1 MYLRKLKVINF
12 KNIREATLQFSPK
25 INCILGNNGGGKT
38 NLLDAIYYL
47 SMTKSFFNIP
57 ENYAVTFGEQ
67 SMGLIGDYMLQEKS
81 ERIHLAIR
89 LPDAASASQPG
100 ACQPGAQASQQGAQ
114 ASQQSPQA
122 SQHGIGENQP
132 GSNQLGTTAS
142 QPGAQASQQ
151 GATASQPARNE
162 KQLWRNEKR
171 IAKFSSHIGLLP
183 IVMVSPQDAILVN
196 GSGEERRRFLNFIL
210 SQTDPLYLSN
220 IQNYNSLLAQ
230 RNKLLKLSAGTGA
243 RSAATRGWDELIQTI
258 TLQMESPAAY
268 VHAKRQELAES
279 LSQYTAQYYKE
290 LSGNREAVTMRYQ
303 SDLNSSTPKEIFQ
316 RSQQQDLRFGY
327 TTAGPHRDDMLFFIE
342 GFPIKKVG
350 SQGQQKSFL
359 IALKLAQ
366 FQIIKQISGKLP
378 ILLLDDLFDKLDMTR
393 VEYLLSLVAG
403 ETFGQIFIT
412 DSNKVR
418 INQILAR
425 VDSTAKSF
433 EVHSGTY
440 LEQPAQSD
448 APAEALA
455 EAAAEAPADAL
466 AEAAEVA
473 PLADA
478 PADTPAE
485 AAEVAPLAD
494 TPAPAA
500 YPSATNDGGAQQ

>member
-1 MYLRKLKVINF
+1 MYLCKLKVINF

-81 ERIHLAIR
+81 ERIHLAIK
-89 LPDAASASQPG
+89 LPDAAGVSQPG
-100 ACQPGAQASQQGAQ
+100 ACQPGAQ
-114 ASQQSPQA
+114 
-122 SQHGIGENQP
+122 
-132 GSNQLGTTAS
+132 
-142 QPGAQASQQ
+142 
-151 GATASQPARNE
+151 ASQPARNE

-230 RNKLLKLSAGTGA
+230 RNKLLKLCAGTGA

-433 EVHSGTY
+433 EVHGGTY
-440 LEQPAQSD
+440 REQP
-448 APAEALA
+448 
-455 EAAAEAPADAL
+455 APADA
-466 AEAAEVA
+466 
-473 PLADA
+473 
-478 PADTPAE
+478 PAE

-500 YPSATNDGGAQQ
+500 HPSTNNDGGPQQ

>member
-89 LPDAASASQPG
+89 LPDAADAG
-100 ACQPGAQASQQGAQ
+100 
-114 ASQQSPQA
+114 
-122 SQHGIGENQP
+122 
-132 GSNQLGTTAS
+132 
-142 QPGAQASQQ
+142 
-151 GATASQPARNE
+151 QPARNE

-230 RNKLLKLSAGTGA
+230 RNKLLKLCAGTGA

-433 EVHSGTY
+433 EVHDGTY
-440 LEQPAQSD
+440 REQ
-448 APAEALA
+448 
-455 EAAAEAPADAL
+455 
-466 AEAAEVA
+466 
-473 PLADA
+473 
-478 PADTPAE
+478 
-485 AAEVAPLAD
+485 
-494 TPAPAA
+494 PAPAA
-500 YPSATNDGGAQQ
+500 HPSATKDGGAQQ

>member
-81 ERIHLAIR
+81 ERIHLATK
-89 LPDAASASQPG
+89 LPDAAGASQPG
-100 ACQPGAQASQQGAQ
+100 AQTSQQ
-114 ASQQSPQA
+114 
-122 SQHGIGENQP
+122 GIGENQP
-132 GSNQLGTTAS
+132 CCNQLGSNQPGTS
-142 QPGAQASQQ
+142 
-151 GATASQPARNE
+151 ASQPARNE

-220 IQNYNSLLAQ
+220 IQNYNALLAQ
-230 RNKLLKLSAGTGA
+230 RNKLLKLSAGTGG
-243 RSAATRGWDELIQTI
+243 RPAATRGWDELIQTI

-433 EVHSGTY
+433 EVHGGTY
-440 LEQPAQSD
+440 REQP
-448 APAEALA
+448 
-455 EAAAEAPADAL
+455 APADA
-466 AEAAEVA
+466 
-473 PLADA
+473 
-478 PADTPAE
+478 PAE

-494 TPAPAA
+494 TLAPAA
-500 YPSATNDGGAQQ
+500 DPSATNDGGAQQ

>member
-100 ACQPGAQASQQGAQ
+100 ESAG
-114 ASQQSPQA
+114 
-122 SQHGIGENQP
+122 
-132 GSNQLGTTAS
+132 
-142 QPGAQASQQ
+142 
-151 GATASQPARNE
+151 QPARNE

-220 IQNYNSLLAQ
+220 IQNYNALLAQ
-230 RNKLLKLSAGTGA
+230 RNKLLKLCAGTGA

-418 INQILAR
+418 INQILTR

-433 EVHSGTY
+433 EVHDGTY
-440 LEQPAQSD
+440 REQ
-448 APAEALA
+448 
-455 EAAAEAPADAL
+455 
-466 AEAAEVA
+466 
-473 PLADA
+473 
-478 PADTPAE
+478 
-485 AAEVAPLAD
+485 
-494 TPAPAA
+494 PAPAA
-500 YPSATNDGGAQQ
+500 HPSANNDGGAQQ

>member
-89 LPDAASASQPG
+89 LPDAASASQ
-100 ACQPGAQASQQGAQ
+100 
-114 ASQQSPQA
+114 
-122 SQHGIGENQP
+122 
-132 GSNQLGTTAS
+132 L
-142 QPGAQASQQ
+142 GAQASQQ
-151 GATASQPARNE
+151 GATAGQPARNE

-220 IQNYNSLLAQ
+220 IQNYNALLAQ
-230 RNKLLKLSAGTGA
+230 RNKLLKLCAGTGA

-425 VDSTAKSF
+425 VDSTSKSF
-433 EVHSGTY
+433 EVHGGTY
-440 LEQPAQSD
+440 REQPAQAEAQAE
-448 APAEALA
+448 APTEALA
-455 EAAAEAPADAL
+455 EAAADAP

-478 PADTPAE
+478 PA
-485 AAEVAPLAD
+485 
-494 TPAPAA
+494 PAA
-500 YPSATNDGGAQQ
+500 HPFATNDGGAQQ

>member
-89 LPDAASASQPG
+89 LPDAASACQQGASTSHPAALASQQ
-100 ACQPGAQASQQGAQ
+100 AAQASQQGAQ
-114 ASQQSPQA
+114 ASQQ
-122 SQHGIGENQP
+122 GIGENQSCSNQP
-132 GSNQLGTTAS
+132 GSNQLG
-142 QPGAQASQQ
+142 
-151 GATASQPARNE
+151 ATAGQPARNE

-230 RNKLLKLSAGTGA
+230 RNKLLKLCAGTGA

-433 EVHSGTY
+433 EVHGGTY
-440 LEQPAQSD
+440 REQ
-448 APAEALA
+448 L
-455 EAAAEAPADAL
+455 
-466 AEAAEVA
+466 
-473 PLADA
+473 
-478 PADTPAE
+478 
-485 AAEVAPLAD
+485 
-494 TPAPAA
+494 APAA
-500 YPSATNDGGAQQ
+500 HPSATKDGGAQQ

>member
-81 ERIHLAIR
+81 ERIHLAIK
-89 LPDAASASQPG
+89 LPDAAG
-100 ACQPGAQASQQGAQ
+100 ASQQGESA
-114 ASQQSPQA
+114 
-122 SQHGIGENQP
+122 N
-132 GSNQLGTTAS
+132 
-142 QPGAQASQQ
+142 
-151 GATASQPARNE
+151 QPARNE

-220 IQNYNSLLAQ
+220 IQNYNALLAQ
-230 RNKLLKLSAGTGA
+230 RNKLLKLCAGTGA

-425 VDSTAKSF
+425 VDSTSKSF
-433 EVHSGTY
+433 EVHGGTY
-440 LEQPAQSD
+440 REQPAQ
-448 APAEALA
+448 AEAPV
-455 EAAAEAPADAL
+455 EAPVEAPAD
-466 AEAAEVA
+466 E
-473 PLADA
+473 
-478 PADTPAE
+478 
-485 AAEVAPLAD
+485 AEVAPLAD
-494 TPAPAA
+494 TPAQAA
-500 YPSATNDGGAQQ
+500 HPSATNDGGAQQ

>member
-81 ERIHLAIR
+81 ERIHLAIK
-89 LPDAASASQPG
+89 LPDAAD
-100 ACQPGAQASQQGAQ
+100 
-114 ASQQSPQA
+114 
-122 SQHGIGENQP
+122 
-132 GSNQLGTTAS
+132 AS

-151 GATASQPARNE
+151 GIGENQSCSNQPGSSQLGTTASQPARNE

-220 IQNYNSLLAQ
+220 IQNYNALLAQ

-418 INQILAR
+418 INKILAR

-433 EVHSGTY
+433 EVHGGTY
-440 LEQPAQSD
+440 REQPAQ
-448 APAEALA
+448 
-455 EAAAEAPADAL
+455 AAH
-466 AEAAEVA
+466 
-473 PLADA
+473 
-478 PADTPAE
+478 
-485 AAEVAPLAD
+485 
-494 TPAPAA
+494 
-500 YPSATNDGGAQQ
+500 PSATNDGGAQ

>member
-81 ERIHLAIR
+81 ERIHLAIK
-89 LPDAASASQPG
+89 LPDAAS
-100 ACQPGAQASQQGAQ
+100 ACQPGAQASQQ
-114 ASQQSPQA
+114 SPQA
-122 SQHGIGENQP
+122 PQQGIDENQP

-142 QPGAQASQQ
+142 L
-151 GATASQPARNE
+151 PARNE

-220 IQNYNSLLAQ
+220 IQNYNALLAQ
-230 RNKLLKLSAGTGA
+230 RNKLLKLCAGTGA

-303 SDLNSSTPKEIFQ
+303 SDLNSSTSKEIFQ

-433 EVHSGTY
+433 EVHDGTY
-440 LEQPAQSD
+440 REQ
-448 APAEALA
+448 
-455 EAAAEAPADAL
+455 
-466 AEAAEVA
+466 
-473 PLADA
+473 
-478 PADTPAE
+478 
-485 AAEVAPLAD
+485 
-494 TPAPAA
+494 PAPAA
-500 YPSATNDGGAQQ
+500 HPSATKDGGAQQ

>member
-81 ERIHLAIR
+81 ERIHLAIK
-89 LPDAASASQPG
+89 LPDAAG
-100 ACQPGAQASQQGAQ
+100 ASQQGAQ
-114 ASQQSPQA
+114 ASQQ
-122 SQHGIGENQP
+122 GIGENQP
-132 GSNQLGTTAS
+132 GSNQLG
-142 QPGAQASQQ
+142 
-151 GATASQPARNE
+151 ATAGQPARNE

-220 IQNYNSLLAQ
+220 IQNYNALLAQ
-230 RNKLLKLSAGTGA
+230 RNKLLKLCAGTGA

-440 LEQPAQSD
+440 REQPAQ
-448 APAEALA
+448 AEA
-455 EAAAEAPADAL
+455 
-466 AEAAEVA
+466 
-473 PLADA
+473 
-478 PADTPAE
+478 PAE

-500 YPSATNDGGAQQ
+500 HPSANNDGGAQQ

>member
-47 SMTKSFFNIP
+47 SLTKSFFNIP

-81 ERIHLAIR
+81 ERIHLAIK
-89 LPDAASASQPG
+89 LPDAADAG
-100 ACQPGAQASQQGAQ
+100 
-114 ASQQSPQA
+114 
-122 SQHGIGENQP
+122 
-132 GSNQLGTTAS
+132 
-142 QPGAQASQQ
+142 
-151 GATASQPARNE
+151 QPARNE

-230 RNKLLKLSAGTGA
+230 RNKLLKLCAGTGA

-440 LEQPAQSD
+440 REQ
-448 APAEALA
+448 
-455 EAAAEAPADAL
+455 
-466 AEAAEVA
+466 
-473 PLADA
+473 
-478 PADTPAE
+478 
-485 AAEVAPLAD
+485 
-494 TPAPAA
+494 PAPAA
-500 YPSATNDGGAQQ
+500 HPSATNDGGAQQ

>member
-89 LPDAASASQPG
+89 LPDAAG
-100 ACQPGAQASQQGAQ
+100 ASQQGAQ
-114 ASQQSPQA
+114 A
-122 SQHGIGENQP
+122 G
-132 GSNQLGTTAS
+132 
-142 QPGAQASQQ
+142 
-151 GATASQPARNE
+151 QPARNE

-220 IQNYNSLLAQ
+220 IQNYNALLAQ
-230 RNKLLKLSAGTGA
+230 RNKLLKLSAGTGG

-433 EVHSGTY
+433 EVHDGTY
-440 LEQPAQSD
+440 REQPA
-448 APAEALA
+448 P
-455 EAAAEAPADAL
+455 AEAPADA
-466 AEAAEVA
+466 
-473 PLADA
+473 
-478 PADTPAE
+478 PAE

-494 TPAPAA
+494 TPAPSAH
-500 YPSATNDGGAQQ
+500 PSATKDGGVQQ

>member
-89 LPDAASASQPG
+89 LPDAAGASQPG
-100 ACQPGAQASQQGAQ
+100 ACQLGAPASQQ
-114 ASQQSPQA
+114 
-122 SQHGIGENQP
+122 GIGENQP
-132 GSNQLGTTAS
+132 GSNQLGATAS
-142 QPGAQASQQ
+142 QSGAS
-151 GATASQPARNE
+151 ASQPARNE

-220 IQNYNSLLAQ
+220 IQNYNALLAQ
-230 RNKLLKLSAGTGA
+230 RNKLLKLSAGTGG
-243 RSAATRGWDELIQTI
+243 RSAATHGWDELIQTI

-433 EVHSGTY
+433 EVHDGTY
-440 LEQPAQSD
+440 LEQPA
-448 APAEALA
+448 
-455 EAAAEAPADAL
+455 
-466 AEAAEVA
+466 
-473 PLADA
+473 
-478 PADTPAE
+478 
-485 AAEVAPLAD
+485 
-494 TPAPAA
+494 PAA
-500 YPSATNDGGAQQ
+500 HLSATKDGGAQQ

>member
-81 ERIHLAIR
+81 ERIHLAIK

-100 ACQPGAQASQQGAQ
+100 AQASQ
-114 ASQQSPQA
+114 
-122 SQHGIGENQP
+122 
-132 GSNQLGTTAS
+132 L
-142 QPGAQASQQ
+142 
-151 GATASQPARNE
+151 ARNE

-220 IQNYNSLLAQ
+220 IQNYNALLAQ
-230 RNKLLKLSAGTGA
+230 RNKLLKLSAGTGG

-433 EVHSGTY
+433 EVHGGTY
-440 LEQPAQSD
+440 QEQPAQSD
-448 APAEALA
+448 APA
-455 EAAAEAPADAL
+455 
-466 AEAAEVA
+466 
-473 PLADA
+473 
-478 PADTPAE
+478 
-485 AAEVAPLAD
+485 
-494 TPAPAA
+494 PAA
-500 YPSATNDGGAQQ
+500 HPSATNDGGAQQ

>member
-81 ERIHLAIR
+81 ERIHLAIK
-89 LPDAASASQPG
+89 LPDAAG
-100 ACQPGAQASQQGAQ
+100 ACQPGAQ

-122 SQHGIGENQP
+122 SQQGIGENQP
-132 GSNQLGTTAS
+132 GSNQLGT
-142 QPGAQASQQ
+142 
-151 GATASQPARNE
+151 TASQPARNE

-220 IQNYNSLLAQ
+220 IQNYNALLAQ
-230 RNKLLKLSAGTGA
+230 RNKLLKLCAGTGA

-433 EVHSGTY
+433 EVHGGTY
-440 LEQPAQSD
+440 QEQPAQSD
-448 APAEALA
+448 APAEAP
-455 EAAAEAPADAL
+455 AEAPAD
-466 AEAAEVA
+466 E
-473 PLADA
+473 
-478 PADTPAE
+478 
-485 AAEVAPLAD
+485 AEVAPLAD

-500 YPSATNDGGAQQ
+500 HPSATNDGGAQQ

>member
-81 ERIHLAIR
+81 ERIHLAIK
-89 LPDAASASQPG
+89 LPDAAGASQPG
-100 ACQPGAQASQQGAQ
+100 TQ

-122 SQHGIGENQP
+122 SQQGIGENQP
-132 GSNQLGTTAS
+132 GSNQLGT
-142 QPGAQASQQ
+142 
-151 GATASQPARNE
+151 TASQPARNE

-220 IQNYNSLLAQ
+220 IQNYNALLAQ
-230 RNKLLKLSAGTGA
+230 RNKLLKLSAGTGG

-433 EVHSGTY
+433 EVHGGTY
-440 LEQPAQSD
+440 REQPAQSD
-448 APAEALA
+448 APAEAP
-455 EAAAEAPADAL
+455 AEAPADAP
-466 AEAAEVA
+466 AEA
-473 PLADA
+473 
-478 PADTPAE
+478 PAE
-485 AAEVAPLAD
+485 AAEVAPLEDALADAAKVAPLAD
-494 TPAPAA
+494 TPAQAA
-500 YPSATNDGGAQQ
+500 HPSAINNGGALQ

>member
-81 ERIHLAIR
+81 ERIHLAIK
-89 LPDAASASQPG
+89 LPDAASACQPG
-100 ACQPGAQASQQGAQ
+100 AQASHPAALASQQAAQASQQGAQ
-114 ASQQSPQA
+114 ASQQ
-122 SQHGIGENQP
+122 GIGENQP
-132 GSNQLGTTAS
+132 GSNQLGT
-142 QPGAQASQQ
+142 
-151 GATASQPARNE
+151 TASQPARNE

-220 IQNYNSLLAQ
+220 IQNYNALLAQ

-433 EVHSGTY
+433 EVHGGTY
-440 LEQPAQSD
+440 REQ
-448 APAEALA
+448 
-455 EAAAEAPADAL
+455 
-466 AEAAEVA
+466 
-473 PLADA
+473 
-478 PADTPAE
+478 
-485 AAEVAPLAD
+485 
-494 TPAPAA
+494 PAPAA
-500 YPSATNDGGAQQ
+500 HPSATKDGGAQQ

>member
-81 ERIHLAIR
+81 ERIHLAIK
-89 LPDAASASQPG
+89 LPDAAG
-100 ACQPGAQASQQGAQ
+100 
-114 ASQQSPQA
+114 
-122 SQHGIGENQP
+122 
-132 GSNQLGTTAS
+132 AS

-151 GATASQPARNE
+151 GIGENQPGGNQLGATAGQPARNE

-210 SQTDPLYLSN
+210 SQTDPLYLGN

-230 RNKLLKLSAGTGA
+230 RNKLLKLCAGTGA

-433 EVHSGTY
+433 EVHDGTY
-440 LEQPAQSD
+440 QEQP
-448 APAEALA
+448 APAEA
-455 EAAAEAPADAL
+455 P

-478 PADTPAE
+478 PAEAPADAPAE

-494 TPAPAA
+494 TPAPVAH
-500 YPSATNDGGAQQ
+500 PSATNDGGAQQ

>member
-81 ERIHLAIR
+81 ERIHLAIK
-89 LPDAASASQPG
+89 LPDAAG
-100 ACQPGAQASQQGAQ
+100 
-114 ASQQSPQA
+114 
-122 SQHGIGENQP
+122 
-132 GSNQLGTTAS
+132 AS

-151 GATASQPARNE
+151 CVQASQQSIGENQPGSNQFGATASQPGAPASLPARNE

-171 IAKFSSHIGLLP
+171 ITRFGEHIGLLP

-220 IQNYNSLLAQ
+220 IQNYNALLAQ
-230 RNKLLKLSAGTGA
+230 RNKLLKLSAGTGG

-433 EVHSGTY
+433 EVHDGTY
-440 LEQPAQSD
+440 REQPAQSD
-448 APAEALA
+448 APAEAPA
-455 EAAAEAPADAL
+455 EAL
-466 AEAAEVA
+466 AES
-473 PLADA
+473 
-478 PADTPAE
+478 PAE

-494 TPAPAA
+494 TPVPAA
-500 YPSATNDGGAQQ
+500 HPFATNDGGAQQ

>member
-81 ERIHLAIR
+81 ERIHLAIK
-89 LPDAASASQPG
+89 LPDAAGASQPG
-100 ACQPGAQASQQGAQ
+100 AS
-114 ASQQSPQA
+114 
-122 SQHGIGENQP
+122 
-132 GSNQLGTTAS
+132 
-142 QPGAQASQQ
+142 
-151 GATASQPARNE
+151 ASQPARNE

-230 RNKLLKLSAGTGA
+230 RNKLLKLCAGTGA

-433 EVHSGTY
+433 EVHGGTY
-440 LEQPAQSD
+440 REQPA
-448 APAEALA
+448 P
-455 EAAAEAPADAL
+455 
-466 AEAAEVA
+466 
-473 PLADA
+473 ADA
-478 PADTPAE
+478 PADASAEAPAE

-500 YPSATNDGGAQQ
+500 HPSATNDGGAQQ

>member
-1 MYLRKLKVINF
+1 MYLCKLKVINF

-81 ERIHLAIR
+81 ERIHLAIK
-89 LPDAASASQPG
+89 LPDAADAG
-100 ACQPGAQASQQGAQ
+100 
-114 ASQQSPQA
+114 
-122 SQHGIGENQP
+122 
-132 GSNQLGTTAS
+132 
-142 QPGAQASQQ
+142 
-151 GATASQPARNE
+151 QPARNE

-220 IQNYNSLLAQ
+220 IQNYNALLAQ
-230 RNKLLKLSAGTGA
+230 RNKLLKLCAGTGA
-243 RSAATRGWDELIQTI
+243 RSAANRGWDELIQTI

-440 LEQPAQSD
+440 REQPAQ
-448 APAEALA
+448 
-455 EAAAEAPADAL
+455 AAD
-466 AEAAEVA
+466 
-473 PLADA
+473 
-478 PADTPAE
+478 
-485 AAEVAPLAD
+485 
-494 TPAPAA
+494 
-500 YPSATNDGGAQQ
+500 PSATNDGGAQQ

>member
-89 LPDAASASQPG
+89 LPDAASASQ
-100 ACQPGAQASQQGAQ
+100 
-114 ASQQSPQA
+114 QSPQA
-122 SQHGIGENQP
+122 SQQGIGENQP
-132 GSNQLGTTAS
+132 GSSQLGT
-142 QPGAQASQQ
+142 
-151 GATASQPARNE
+151 TASQPARNE

-171 IAKFSSHIGLLP
+171 IAKLSSHIGLLP

-220 IQNYNSLLAQ
+220 IQNYNALLAQ
-230 RNKLLKLSAGTGA
+230 RNKLLKLCAGTGA

-327 TTAGPHRDDMLFFIE
+327 TTAGPHRDDILFFIE

-433 EVHSGTY
+433 EVHDGTY
-440 LEQPAQSD
+440 REQPAQATPAD
-448 APAEALA
+448 APAEAPA
-455 EAAAEAPADAL
+455 EAAAEALVDAPAD
-466 AEAAEVA
+466 AAEVA

-478 PADTPAE
+478 SE
-485 AAEVAPLAD
+485 
-494 TPAPAA
+494 PAA
-500 YPSATNDGGAQQ
+500 LSSATNDGGAQQ

>member
-81 ERIHLAIR
+81 ERIHLAIK
-89 LPDAASASQPG
+89 LPDAAGACQPG
-100 ACQPGAQASQQGAQ
+100 ACQPGVQASQQ
-114 ASQQSPQA
+114 
-122 SQHGIGENQP
+122 GIGENQP
-132 GSNQLGTTAS
+132 GSNQLG
-142 QPGAQASQQ
+142 
-151 GATASQPARNE
+151 ATVGQPARNE

-220 IQNYNSLLAQ
+220 IQNYNALLAQ
-230 RNKLLKLSAGTGA
+230 RNKLLKLCAGTGA

-418 INQILAR
+418 LKGI
-425 VDSTAKSF
+425 VDGFTEDRMYF
-433 EVHSGTY
+433 EC
-440 LEQPAQSD
+440 E
-448 APAEALA
+448 
-455 EAAAEAPADAL
+455 
-466 AEAAEVA
+466 
-473 PLADA
+473 
-478 PADTPAE
+478 
-485 AAEVAPLAD
+485 
-494 TPAPAA
+494 
-500 YPSATNDGGAQQ
+500 GGVFTRI

>member
-67 SMGLIGDYMLQEKS
+67 SMGLIGDYMLQDKS
-81 ERIHLAIR
+81 ERIHLAIK
-89 LPDAASASQPG
+89 LPDAASASQQ
-100 ACQPGAQASQQGAQ
+100 AVQASQQGAQ
-114 ASQQSPQA
+114 ASQQ
-122 SQHGIGENQP
+122 GIGENQP
-132 GSNQLGTTAS
+132 GSNQLG
-142 QPGAQASQQ
+142 
-151 GATASQPARNE
+151 ATAGQPARNE

-230 RNKLLKLSAGTGA
+230 RNKLLKLCAGTGA

-268 VHAKRQELAES
+268 VHSKRQELAES

-303 SDLNSSTPKEIFQ
+303 SDLNSSTSKEIFQ

-433 EVHSGTY
+433 EVHDGTY
-440 LEQPAQSD
+440 REQPAQAE
-448 APAEALA
+448 APAEAPA
-455 EAAAEAPADAL
+455 EV
-466 AEAAEVA
+466 AEVA

-478 PADTPAE
+478 PA
-485 AAEVAPLAD
+485 
-494 TPAPAA
+494 PAA
-500 YPSATNDGGAQQ
+500 HPSANNDGGAQQ

>member
-89 LPDAASASQPG
+89 LPDAASA
-100 ACQPGAQASQQGAQ
+100 CQPGAQASQQCPQ
-114 ASQQSPQA
+114 ASQQ
-122 SQHGIGENQP
+122 GIDENQP
-132 GSNQLGTTAS
+132 GSNQLGTTTS
-142 QPGAQASQQ
+142 QLGT
-151 GATASQPARNE
+151 TASQPARNE

-220 IQNYNSLLAQ
+220 IQNYNALLAQ
-230 RNKLLKLSAGTGA
+230 RNKLLKLCAGTGA

-433 EVHSGTY
+433 EVHGGTY
-440 LEQPAQSD
+440 QEQPAQ
-448 APAEALA
+448 
-455 EAAAEAPADAL
+455 AAD
-466 AEAAEVA
+466 
-473 PLADA
+473 
-478 PADTPAE
+478 
-485 AAEVAPLAD
+485 
-494 TPAPAA
+494 
-500 YPSATNDGGAQQ
+500 PSANNDGGAQQ

>member
-81 ERIHLAIR
+81 ERIHLAIK
-89 LPDAASASQPG
+89 LPDAAGAS
-100 ACQPGAQASQQGAQ
+100 QPGAQASQQ
-114 ASQQSPQA
+114 
-122 SQHGIGENQP
+122 GIGENQP
-132 GSNQLGTTAS
+132 GSNQLGT
-142 QPGAQASQQ
+142 
-151 GATASQPARNE
+151 TASQPARNE

-196 GSGEERRRFLNFIL
+196 GSGDERRRFLNFIL

-220 IQNYNSLLAQ
+220 IQNYNALLAQ
-230 RNKLLKLSAGTGA
+230 RNKLLKLCAGTGA

-433 EVHSGTY
+433 EVHGGTY
-440 LEQPAQSD
+440 REQPAQSD
-448 APAEALA
+448 APADAP
-455 EAAAEAPADAL
+455 AEAPAEAL

-473 PLADA
+473 P
-478 PADTPAE
+478 PAD
-485 AAEVAPLAD
+485 V
-494 TPAPAA
+494 PAPAA
-500 YPSATNDGGAQQ
+500 HPSANNDGGAQQ

>member
-100 ACQPGAQASQQGAQ
+100 AQASQQ
-114 ASQQSPQA
+114 
-122 SQHGIGENQP
+122 GIGENQP
-132 GSNQLGTTAS
+132 GSNQLGT
-142 QPGAQASQQ
+142 
-151 GATASQPARNE
+151 TASQPARNE

-230 RNKLLKLSAGTGA
+230 RNKLLKLCAGTGA

-433 EVHSGTY
+433 EVHDGTY
-440 LEQPAQSD
+440 REQPAQSD
-448 APAEALA
+448 APAEAQAEAPTEALA
-455 EAAAEAPADAL
+455 EAAADA
-466 AEAAEVA
+466 
-473 PLADA
+473 
-478 PADTPAE
+478 PAE

-500 YPSATNDGGAQQ
+500 HPSATNDGGAQQ

>member
-89 LPDAASASQPG
+89 LPDAAGAS
-100 ACQPGAQASQQGAQ
+100 QPGAQASQQ
-114 ASQQSPQA
+114 
-122 SQHGIGENQP
+122 GIGENQP
-132 GSNQLGTTAS
+132 GSNQL
-142 QPGAQASQQ
+142 

-220 IQNYNSLLAQ
+220 IQNYNALLAQ
-230 RNKLLKLSAGTGA
+230 RNKLLKLSSGTGA

-433 EVHSGTY
+433 EVHGGTY
-440 LEQPAQSD
+440 REQPAQSD
-448 APAEALA
+448 APAEAA
-455 EAAAEAPADAL
+455 H
-466 AEAAEVA
+466 
-473 PLADA
+473 
-478 PADTPAE
+478 
-485 AAEVAPLAD
+485 
-494 TPAPAA
+494 
-500 YPSATNDGGAQQ
+500 PSATNDGGAQQ

>member
-81 ERIHLAIR
+81 ERIHLAIK
-89 LPDAASASQPG
+89 LPDAAG
-100 ACQPGAQASQQGAQ
+100 ACQQG
-114 ASQQSPQA
+114 
-122 SQHGIGENQP
+122 IDENQP
-132 GSNQLGTTAS
+132 GSNQ
-142 QPGAQASQQ
+142 PGSNQL

-220 IQNYNSLLAQ
+220 IQNYNALLAQ
-230 RNKLLKLSAGTGA
+230 RNKLLKLCAGTGA

-290 LSGNREAVTMRYQ
+290 LSGNLEAVTMRYQ
-303 SDLNSSTPKEIFQ
+303 SDLNSSTSKEIFQ

-433 EVHSGTY
+433 EVHDGTY
-440 LEQPAQSD
+440 REQSAQ
-448 APAEALA
+448 
-455 EAAAEAPADAL
+455 AAH
-466 AEAAEVA
+466 
-473 PLADA
+473 
-478 PADTPAE
+478 
-485 AAEVAPLAD
+485 
-494 TPAPAA
+494 
-500 YPSATNDGGAQQ
+500 PSATNDGGAQQ

>member
-81 ERIHLAIR
+81 ERIHLAIK
-89 LPDAASASQPG
+89 LPDAASASQQ
-100 ACQPGAQASQQGAQ
+100 CAQ
-114 ASQQSPQA
+114 
-122 SQHGIGENQP
+122 
-132 GSNQLGTTAS
+132 AS
-142 QPGAQASQQ
+142 QPGAQ
-151 GATASQPARNE
+151 ASQPARNE

-220 IQNYNSLLAQ
+220 IQNYNALLAQ
-230 RNKLLKLSAGTGA
+230 RNKLLKLCAGTGA

-433 EVHSGTY
+433 EVHGGTY
-440 LEQPAQSD
+440 REQPAQAD
-448 APAEALA
+448 APA
-455 EAAAEAPADAL
+455 D
-466 AEAAEVA
+466 AAEVA

-478 PADTPAE
+478 PTP
-485 AAEVAPLAD
+485 VAH
-494 TPAPAA
+494 
-500 YPSATNDGGAQQ
+500 PSATNDGGAQQ

>member
-89 LPDAASASQPG
+89 LPDAAG
-100 ACQPGAQASQQGAQ
+100 ACQAGAQ
-114 ASQQSPQA
+114 ASQQSPHACQ
-122 SQHGIGENQP
+122 QGIGENQP
-132 GSNQLGTTAS
+132 GSNQFGVTAR
-142 QPGAQASQQ
+142 
-151 GATASQPARNE
+151 QPARNE

-220 IQNYNSLLAQ
+220 IQNYNALLAQ
-230 RNKLLKLSAGTGA
+230 RNKLLKLCAGTGA

-433 EVHSGTY
+433 EVHGGTY
-440 LEQPAQSD
+440 REQS
-448 APAEALA
+448 
-455 EAAAEAPADAL
+455 
-466 AEAAEVA
+466 
-473 PLADA
+473 
-478 PADTPAE
+478 
-485 AAEVAPLAD
+485 
-494 TPAPAA
+494 APAA
-500 YPSATNDGGAQQ
+500 HPSTNNDGGAQQ

>member
-81 ERIHLAIR
+81 ERIHLAIK
-89 LPDAASASQPG
+89 LPDAPG
-100 ACQPGAQASQQGAQ
+100 ASQQGA
-114 ASQQSPQA
+114 STS
-122 SQHGIGENQP
+122 
-132 GSNQLGTTAS
+132 QLGTTAS
-142 QPGAQASQQ
+142 QSGASA
-151 GATASQPARNE
+151 GQPARNE

-220 IQNYNSLLAQ
+220 IQNYNALLAQ
-230 RNKLLKLSAGTGA
+230 RNKLLKLCAGTGA

-303 SDLNSSTPKEIFQ
+303 SDLNSSTSKEIFQ

-433 EVHSGTY
+433 EVHGGTY
-440 LEQPAQSD
+440 QEQPAHSD
-448 APAEALA
+448 APE
-455 EAAAEAPADAL
+455 
-466 AEAAEVA
+466 
-473 PLADA
+473 
-478 PADTPAE
+478 
-485 AAEVAPLAD
+485 
-494 TPAPAA
+494 PAA
-500 YPSATNDGGAQQ
+500 HPSATNDGGA

>member
-81 ERIHLAIR
+81 ERIHLAIK
-89 LPDAASASQPG
+89 LPDAASA
-100 ACQPGAQASQQGAQ
+100 CQPGAKASQQ
-114 ASQQSPQA
+114 
-122 SQHGIGENQP
+122 GIGENQP
-132 GSNQLGTTAS
+132 GSNQLASNQLGTTAS
-142 QPGAQASQQ
+142 L
-151 GATASQPARNE
+151 PARNE

-220 IQNYNSLLAQ
+220 IQNYNALLAQ
-230 RNKLLKLSAGTGA
+230 RNKLLKLCAGPGA

-303 SDLNSSTPKEIFQ
+303 SDLNCSTPKEIFQ

-433 EVHSGTY
+433 EVHGGIY
-440 LEQPAQSD
+440 REQPA
-448 APAEALA
+448 P
-455 EAAAEAPADAL
+455 AEAPADA
-466 AEAAEVA
+466 
-473 PLADA
+473 
-478 PADTPAE
+478 PAE

-500 YPSATNDGGAQQ
+500 HPSANNDGGAQQ

>member
-1 MYLRKLKVINF
+1 
-12 KNIREATLQFSPK
+12 
-25 INCILGNNGGGKT
+25 
-38 NLLDAIYYL
+38 
-47 SMTKSFFNIP
+47 
-57 ENYAVTFGEQ
+57 
-67 SMGLIGDYMLQEKS
+67 
-81 ERIHLAIR
+81 
-89 LPDAASASQPG
+89 
-100 ACQPGAQASQQGAQ
+100 
-114 ASQQSPQA
+114 
-122 SQHGIGENQP
+122 
-132 GSNQLGTTAS
+132 
-142 QPGAQASQQ
+142 
-151 GATASQPARNE
+151 
-162 KQLWRNEKR
+162 
-171 IAKFSSHIGLLP
+171 
-183 IVMVSPQDAILVN
+183 MVSPQDAILVN

-230 RNKLLKLSAGTGA
+230 RNKLLKLCAGTGA

-433 EVHSGTY
+433 EVHGGTY
-440 LEQPAQSD
+440 REQPAQSVTPAD
-448 APAEALA
+448 APAEAPAEAQADAPAEAPAEALA
-455 EAAAEAPADAL
+455 ES
-466 AEAAEVA
+466 
-473 PLADA
+473 
-478 PADTPAE
+478 PAE

-500 YPSATNDGGAQQ
+500 HPSATNDGGAQQ

>member
-67 SMGLIGDYMLQEKS
+67 SMGLIGDYMLQEKN
-81 ERIHLAIR
+81 ERIHLAIK

-100 ACQPGAQASQQGAQ
+100 AQAN
-114 ASQQSPQA
+114 QQSPQA
-122 SQHGIGENQP
+122 SQQGIGENQP
-132 GSNQLGTTAS
+132 GSNQLGT
-142 QPGAQASQQ
+142 
-151 GATASQPARNE
+151 TASQPARNE

-220 IQNYNSLLAQ
+220 IQNYNALLAQ
-230 RNKLLKLSAGTGA
+230 RNKLLKLCAGPGA

-433 EVHSGTY
+433 EVHGGTY
-440 LEQPAQSD
+440 REQP
-448 APAEALA
+448 ELA
-455 EAAAEAPADAL
+455 AHPF
-466 AEAAEVA
+466 
-473 PLADA
+473 
-478 PADTPAE
+478 
-485 AAEVAPLAD
+485 
-494 TPAPAA
+494 
-500 YPSATNDGGAQQ
+500 ATNDGGAQQ

>member
-81 ERIHLAIR
+81 ECIHLAIK
-89 LPDAASASQPG
+89 LPDAAG
-100 ACQPGAQASQQGAQ
+100 ACQPGTQ

-122 SQHGIGENQP
+122 NQQGIGENQP
-132 GSNQLGTTAS
+132 ASNQFGATAS
-142 QPGAQASQQ
+142 QPGES
-151 GATASQPARNE
+151 ASQPARNE

-220 IQNYNSLLAQ
+220 IQNYNALLAQ
-230 RNKLLKLSAGTGA
+230 RNKLLKLCAGTGA

-433 EVHSGTY
+433 EVHGGTY
-440 LEQPAQSD
+440 LEQPAT
-448 APAEALA
+448 
-455 EAAAEAPADAL
+455 AEAPADAPAEAPAEAPADAP

-478 PADTPAE
+478 PA
-485 AAEVAPLAD
+485 
-494 TPAPAA
+494 PAA
-500 YPSATNDGGAQQ
+500 HPSATKDGGAQQ

>member
-81 ERIHLAIR
+81 ERIHLAIK
-89 LPDAASASQPG
+89 LPDAADAS
-100 ACQPGAQASQQGAQ
+100 QPGAQASQQ
-114 ASQQSPQA
+114 
-122 SQHGIGENQP
+122 GIGENQP
-132 GSNQLGTTAS
+132 GSNQLGT
-142 QPGAQASQQ
+142 
-151 GATASQPARNE
+151 TASQPARNE

-220 IQNYNSLLAQ
+220 IQNYNALLAQ
-230 RNKLLKLSAGTGA
+230 RNKLLKLCAGTGA

-433 EVHSGTY
+433 EVHDGTY
-440 LEQPAQSD
+440 REQPAQATPAD
-448 APAEALA
+448 APAEAPA
-455 EAAAEAPADAL
+455 EAAAEALVDAPAD
-466 AEAAEVA
+466 AAEVA

-478 PADTPAE
+478 SE
-485 AAEVAPLAD
+485 
-494 TPAPAA
+494 PAA
-500 YPSATNDGGAQQ
+500 LSSAINNGGTQQ

>member
-81 ERIHLAIR
+81 ERIHLAIK
-89 LPDAASASQPG
+89 LPDAAGACQPG
-100 ACQPGAQASQQGAQ
+100 ACQPCAQASQQG
-114 ASQQSPQA
+114 
-122 SQHGIGENQP
+122 IGENQSCSNQP
-132 GSNQLGTTAS
+132 GSNQLG
-142 QPGAQASQQ
+142 
-151 GATASQPARNE
+151 ATAGQPARNE

-230 RNKLLKLSAGTGA
+230 RNKLLKLCAGTGA

-433 EVHSGTY
+433 EVHGGTY
-440 LEQPAQSD
+440 REQ
-448 APAEALA
+448 
-455 EAAAEAPADAL
+455 
-466 AEAAEVA
+466 
-473 PLADA
+473 
-478 PADTPAE
+478 
-485 AAEVAPLAD
+485 
-494 TPAPAA
+494 PAPAA
-500 YPSATNDGGAQQ
+500 HPSAKNDGGAQQ

>member
-89 LPDAASASQPG
+89 LPDAAG
-100 ACQPGAQASQQGAQ
+100 ACQPGTQAN
-114 ASQQSPQA
+114 QQSPQA
-122 SQHGIGENQP
+122 SQQGIGENQP
-132 GSNQLGTTAS
+132 GSNQPCSSQLGTTAS
-142 QPGAQASQQ
+142 QPGESA
-151 GATASQPARNE
+151 GQPARNE
-162 KQLWRNEKR
+162 KQLWRNEKS

-220 IQNYNSLLAQ
+220 IQNYNALLAQ
-230 RNKLLKLSAGTGA
+230 RNKLLKLCAGTGA

-433 EVHSGTY
+433 EVHDGTY

-448 APAEALA
+448 APADES
-455 EAAAEAPADAL
+455 AEAPADAL
-466 AEAAEVA
+466 AEAPAEAAEVA

-478 PADTPAE
+478 PA
-485 AAEVAPLAD
+485 
-494 TPAPAA
+494 PAA
-500 YPSATNDGGAQQ
+500 HPSATNDGGAQQ